1 MLVSLCFLQNTKVGA
16 HLGRD
21 KTEDNIVARFHWKDM
36 VNEICEFVKT
46 CDVCQRNND
55 VKFIKADAALH
66 PIPVK
71 SKVWYWS
78 AI

>member
-1 MLVSLCFLQNTKVGA
+1 MGA
-16 HLGRD
+16 HLGQD
-21 KTEDNIVARFHWKDM
+21 KTEDKIVARFHWKDM

-46 CDVCQRNND
+46 CDICQRNND
-55 VKFIKADAALH
+55 VKFIKADVALH

-78 AI
+78 GI